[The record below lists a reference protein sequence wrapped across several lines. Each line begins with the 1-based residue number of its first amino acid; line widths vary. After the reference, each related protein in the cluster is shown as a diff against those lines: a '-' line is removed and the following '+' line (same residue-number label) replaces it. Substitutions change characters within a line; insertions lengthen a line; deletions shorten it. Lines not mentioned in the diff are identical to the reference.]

1 MISSSLSFSFAICTK
16 QIIEKNNNN
25 NKIYFFLLV
34 FSFLLTWTGQKS
46 HKKWSNL
53 LIAWTMDRII
63 WRQSRFN
70 VYVCTCAYVYNAEK
84 YWWTQ
89 KEKLD
94 LFFWFLSIF
103 CYALFSNEQQ
113 LRRRMKRLSK
123 WMWIVMR
130 TQYWRQ

>member
-63 WRQSRFN
+63 RRQSRFN
-70 VYVCTCAYVYNAEK
+70 VYVRVHMCIMRKNIDGHKKKNWTFSFDFWAY
-84 YWWTQ
+84 
-89 KEKLD
+89 
-94 LFFWFLSIF
+94 F